1 MFVAAKIDEALRALE
16 ICINPMPATT
26 RPVRSTRNKYV
37 NYAESDTECV
47 TDAEYDSD
55 YTPPTAADFR
65 TTTTTARRS
74 ARVNE
79 TRKSTDS
86 TSSSSSHGY
95 NTRRR
100 GGQ

>member
-1 MFVAAKIDEALRALE
+1 MCVAGKIDEAARELE
-16 ICINPMPATT
+16 IRINPMPVTT
-26 RPVRSTRNKYV
+26 RPVRSTRNKNV
-37 NYAESDTECV
+37 NYADYDIEYAA
-47 TDAEYDSD
+47 DAEYDSD
-55 YTPPTAADFR
+55 YVPPTAADFR
-65 TTTTTARRS
+65 TAATRRS

-86 TSSSSSHGY
+86 TSSSHGY

>member
-1 MFVAAKIDEALRALE
+1 
-16 ICINPMPATT
+16 MPVTT
-26 RPVRSTRNKYV
+26 RPVRSTRNKNV
-37 NYAESDTECV
+37 NYADYDIEYV
-47 TDAEYDSD
+47 ADAEYDSD
-55 YTPPTAADFR
+55 YVPPTSADFR
-65 TTTTTARRS
+65 TVAVTARRS

-86 TSSSSSHGY
+86 TSSASSHGY